1 LDGFAE
7 RLWAKLLEC
16 SRFHLFFFG
25 IEFVLGFDDFISEML
40 DLDDVP
46 FSLESV
52 NADCTQLCENVIEAP
67 ANHIPMVA
75 EIYLIHELLDLQV
88 MNRLSVESICL

>member
-1 LDGFAE
+1 LDGVAE

-16 SRFHLFFFG
+16 SRFHLLFFG
-25 IEFVLGFDDFISEML
+25 IEFVLSFDDFISEML

-52 NADCTQLCENVIEAP
+52 NADCTQLCKNVIEAP
-67 ANHIPMVA
+67 ANHILMVA
-75 EIYLIHELLDLQV
+75 VFYLMNELLNLKV
-88 MNRLSVESICL
+88 MNCLSVESICL